1 MVKPLGQKILS
12 FTITVR
18 VVESPFIDALSI
30 LGISP
35 QSVQNIKLNKINE
48 INNIVLNVHVQQEK
62 ENILATHHRV
72 Y

>member
-1 MVKPLGQKILS
+1 MLS

-35 QSVQNIKLNKINE
+35 QSVQNIKLNIINA
-48 INNIVLNVHVQQEK
+48 INNIVFNVHVQEEK
-62 ENILATHHRV
+62 EIL
-72 Y
+72 